1 MMIHFKIF
9 YEECLKMGECS
20 SIKHNFHNTPNMY
33 LNLSANISNEQEFGL
48 NKIKSNQIKLK
59 IIFQLRLEKE
69 K

>member
-1 MMIHFKIF
+1 
-9 YEECLKMGECS
+9 MGECS